1 MLHTEGDKLEV
12 GRVVM
17 VTATAGEVRN
27 VPLHLSREGGQVGG
41 CHKERN

>member
-1 MLHTEGDKLEV
+1 MLHTEGYKLEV

-17 VTATAGEVRN
+17 VTAAAGEV
-27 VPLHLSREGGQVGG
+27 PPHFPREGGQVGG